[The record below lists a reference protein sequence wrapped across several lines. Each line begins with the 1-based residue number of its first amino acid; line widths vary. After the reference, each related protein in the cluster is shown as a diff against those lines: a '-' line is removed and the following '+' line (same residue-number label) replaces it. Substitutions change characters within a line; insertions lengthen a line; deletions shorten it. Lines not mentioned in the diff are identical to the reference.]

1 MHRYFLNYYYLFNT
15 VRYSIEVDLMAL
27 LLYLCL
33 EFSLIW
39 LIILLSL
46 IAIELI
52 ILVIFYKFFFTRII
66 FYEDKFEIKIFKR
79 VIFSIK
85 YE

>member
-15 VRYSIEVDLMAL
+15 IRYSIEVDLMAL

-66 FYEDKFEIKIFKR
+66 FYEDKFET
-79 VIFSIK
+79 
-85 YE
+85 